1 MANETQGTA
10 VGAIL
15 QIPKEALES
24 IDNAE
29 KAIKRLAETSENAA
43 KSIKRDFGTTAVEG
57 MDAFIR
63 KIKEAQ
69 TAMANLGATS
79 ANTQAFEKSLSGTAD
94 SAKRASDNILSV
106 AQGLS
111 NMAGGMSNAL
121 GGVQTDANKLGDTFN
136 QLSKLLTQLQ
146 QQRDKQ
152 TVGSAEAQSLNDQI
166 EALKEKLKL
175 EKQSTEQRSRVKTD
189 PEKDYLT
196 KQKALLLEIV
206 GINKQINAQN
216 VRVETGKITGS
227 ATLTAD
233 TASLNRLVQSYSEA
247 TRKLRELNDEKGR
260 DLGFAARAQAEAQTE
275 KFNNEMLKEHLK
287 SRQLLNAAQQRANEL
302 TAAGQQGKSR
312 LGSSEE
318 ATIQRQLNSD
328 YKEMLKIIKQQGEL
342 KAKAAAEGRRL
353 SQDEINLITTLG
365 QRYKIY
371 FDDVKRLTP
380 AYQSIANAAKTAFDQ
395 QRMEQ
400 MQKNAVLYADALRK
414 AQNAMGKTSSAM
426 AGKQTDTLGASSE
439 ELARLTQ
446 RYLDLTT
453 AIDKFNKKKFE
464 DTSATERQQNK
475 ANEAERQ
482 QLLAI
487 LPLLRERV
495 KIMAQTKTAAASYTN
510 PDLQTRRSA
519 DELAKLNAQLREEEK
534 ASKKAAEQFE
544 RDRIKEAKAAQK
556 AHEQQQKTYDKLFG
570 KGGTLD
576 QQKISSPT
584 GAIAYAQSAKNLNE
598 LIAAYKNLK
607 KIMSETDPKSSQWQQ
622 MNAVYKDTKNKIDD
636 VKKAMGDLKEKQSDI
651 ADSLGALGQ
660 GLATIFSLSSIWG
673 FLKKM
678 TEVHAQFELQNVSLR
693 AILQNKQD
701 ADRIFERVQQM
712 AMQSP
717 FTIMQLNTYV
727 KQLAAYRIESEKL
740 LDTTKM
746 LADVSAGLGVDM
758 QRLILAY
765 GQVKSANYLRACLG
779 KGTKVK
785 MFDGTYKNVE
795 DIVVGDV
802 LMGDDEQPRHVS
814 RLYQGQQQMYRVSYL
829 GGEFRCNEHHILT
842 VYDALDMRIKDV
854 FVLDYLQ
861 EHYRYHGVRRINGE
875 YKSFVMRVESDNID
889 TYYGFTIDGNH
900 RFIIEDNI
908 VTHNTEVRQF
918 TEAGL
923 NVSGELA
930 KYFSELKGEMVSVG
944 QVTEMITKRM
954 VKFEDVAE
962 IFRRITSEGGMFY
975 DMQKKQSE
983 SVYGQLQRI
992 QDAYS
997 IMLNEIGESSH
1008 GLITWFLSAVRGLIA
1023 NWEKIGILLSGLTIS
1038 VIAYTRHVIAAAA
1051 ATNALGV
1058 SHGFLT
1064 KNILAATKAL
1074 KGFFAFLAK
1083 NPYVILVSALVA
1095 AGFAAYNYTQKM
1107 NAMKEAHDENIRGVQ
1122 TNIEKLDELTK
1133 KLNKTQEGIN
1143 ATKSKLK
1150 ELKSGTREYA
1160 DTLEANNKATS
1171 EQLRLLQQLRNDFPE
1186 VYAQI
1191 TKTKK
1196 SVEGLAEAT
1205 ENYLEVLRAVQ
1216 IVEFLDKEHTGLMEE
1231 DWKKDMSDAS
1241 EAQTEYNAKLKEA
1254 EVEYKAFNAQLDTSY
1269 NLLKRT
1275 GKLTAS
1281 DETRYNKLLAIRNSA
1296 LSVEEKIERSIS
1308 EQGSKLKSDL
1318 PKLSSFVSVT
1328 LATQRGAL
1336 RSATEEAAAESARM
1350 FKNILTSFGYYS
1362 IDEINK
1368 LSTEERK
1375 VIVGQI
1381 EGAMQVLSKNA
1392 SLTLD
1397 DIQQDILNRTWMI
1410 PLGIQPF
1417 WQKEVTSELNGAQK
1431 LIQDYV
1437 DKHPGFG
1444 LPDIKPA
1451 QELSE
1456 YFRELKGTY
1465 EAEISE
1471 YEKYT
1476 KAQVRY
1482 DDEKTNAQLA
1492 NEMKLHATRIKN
1504 MAEYFGYSI
1513 DGKKGGRGSTKDAEL
1528 QRLQNLKKAI
1538 TEVANAYEKAR
1549 ETADVTTANKQIQRL
1564 YGDVFKELG
1573 VSINDF
1579 YADGTYGAKSLIKA
1593 LNLLLD
1599 ITRDNTDA
1607 RKKFRSELQRE
1618 ISDTEIEIT
1627 AKLSEESQKNIQK
1640 GIDKIWSSYDIS
1652 KSLQEMG
1659 MNIDLSYSVGHKP
1672 IKDLSEVR
1680 KELEEMFESLGGK
1693 DAPTNIVKMFDSAF
1707 EQLEKKSQSYAQERM
1722 KNYSK
1727 YLLQS
1732 VSERVRI
1739 ETEAA
1744 QQIAAIRAKEDYDD
1758 DAKQRI
1764 IDNIRK
1770 ETEQKLDSLT
1780 WKEFTGTDTYIQM
1793 FEDLGTASV
1802 DALTRMQIQLRSV
1815 QNELKNLPADQ
1826 LKQVIDAMNKL
1837 DDEIIKRNPFKGMK
1851 EDLAKII
1858 QYGKERKQLEAD
1870 IAANTEKSRL
1880 LQSNIEEQERI
1891 VIALEAEYKAKKD
1904 NANVSE
1910 EEKQILL
1917 KQLVSARN
1925 LLNIWKR
1932 QKQQTDAA
1940 LDSQNKK
1947 QEDGNEA
1954 AADLAKRLEKIRELW
1969 NKFKTPMQSVVD
1981 GLEQMGSLS
1990 ESFIDTWNG
1999 GTSVFE
2005 GVLDTAVNAVSA
2017 YAQFQSGNMMGAAQS
2032 AIAGVGSLVKTIGAI
2047 GALGDK
2053 KKERQ
2058 IQRLKEKV
2066 ESLKDAYDK
2075 LHTAM
2080 ERAYVFDDYN
2090 ANFERQMANLA
2101 QQEAHYR
2108 EMIRLE
2114 MAKKKTDDEKIKEY
2128 QKALDE
2134 IAQTRQDIRDTRY
2147 EQFGSI
2153 AEKSYLSEAEAFV
2166 SAWLDAYQETGDG
2179 LDALTDHWDEFFK
2192 NLMLKQMASSV
2203 ISKRMAKYIDAINNA
2218 IDEGVT
2224 GQDLATIAKEQ
2235 INLAKTES
2243 AEWNEILKSW
2253 MEALGITGA
2262 GSSTLSDLQKGIQNI
2277 TEPQAAAIEA
2287 YLNSM
2292 RFAVYRHTEQLDT
2305 LIAVVSSQYGG
2316 VDNSPMIVE
2325 LQGIRGVLDRIDST
2339 LSSIIEKRP
2348 ARGNAIRVA

>member
-24 IDNAE
+24 IDRAE
-29 KAIKRLAETSENAA
+29 KAIKKLSEISENAA
-43 KSIKRDFGTTAVEG
+43 KSIKRDFGTTAIEG

-69 TAMANLGATS
+69 NAMTNLGATS
-79 ANTQAFEKSLSGTAD
+79 ANTQAFEKSLSGTAS
-94 SAKRASDNILSV
+94 SAKRASDSITSV
-106 AQGLS
+106 VQGLS
-111 NMAGGMSNAL
+111 SMAGGISNTLTGVQSNA
-121 GGVQTDANKLGDTFN
+121 NELGDTFN
-136 QLSKLLTQLQ
+136 QLTKLLAKLQ
-146 QQRDKQ
+146 QQRNEQ

-196 KQKALLLEIV
+196 KQKALLQEIV
-206 GINKQINAQN
+206 GIYKQLAAQHI
-216 VRVETGKITGS
+216 RVETGKVTGS
-227 ATLTAD
+227 ATLAAD
-233 TASLNRLVQSYSEA
+233 TASLNQLTQSYSEA
-247 TRKLRELNDEKGR
+247 TEKLRELNDEKGR
-260 DLGFAARAQAEAQTE
+260 GLGFAARTQAEAQAE
-275 KFNNEMLKEHLK
+275 KFNNELLKEQLK
-287 SRQLLNAAQQRANEL
+287 SQQQLNAAWQRATEL

-353 SQDEINLITTLG
+353 SQDEISLISTLA

-371 FDDVKRLTP
+371 FNDVKRLTP
-380 AYQSIANAAKTAFDQ
+380 TYQNIADAAKSAFDQ
-395 QRMEQ
+395 HRMEQ

-414 AQNAMGKTSSAM
+414 AQKAMGTSN
-426 AGKQTDTLGASSE
+426 
-439 ELARLTQ
+439 
-446 RYLDLTT
+446 
-453 AIDKFNKKKFE
+453 I
-464 DTSATERQQNK
+464 
-475 ANEAERQ
+475 
-482 QLLAI
+482 
-487 LPLLRERV
+487 
-495 KIMAQTKTAAASYTN
+495 AQ
-510 PDLQTRRSA
+510 A
-519 DELAKLNAQLREEEK
+519 D
-534 ASKKAAEQFE
+534 
-544 RDRIKEAKAAQK
+544 
-556 AHEQQQKTYDKLFG
+556 
-570 KGGTLD
+570 
-576 QQKISSPT
+576 
-584 GAIAYAQSAKNLNE
+584 AIASAQSAKTLNE
-598 LIAAYKNLK
+598 LTAAYKNLK
-607 KIMSETDPKSSQWQQ
+607 KVMSETDPKSSQWQQ
-622 MNAVYKDTKNKIDD
+622 INKVYQNTKQKIDE
-636 VKKAMGDLKEKQSDI
+636 VKKAMGDLKNEQDTVNN
-651 ADSLGALGQ
+651 SLGDLSKT
-660 GLATIFSLSSIWG
+660 LATVFSVSAIWG

-785 MFDGTYKNVE
+785 MFDGTYKSVE
-795 DIVVGDV
+795 DVAVGDV

-814 RLYQGQQQMYRVSYL
+814 HLYQGQQQMYCVSYT
-829 GGEFRCNEHHILT
+829 GGDFRCNEHHILT

-861 EHYRYHGVRRINGE
+861 TPYRYHGVRRIDGE
-875 YKSFVMRVESDNID
+875 YKTFIMKVKPDNFD
-889 TYYGFTIDGNH
+889 TYYGFAIDGNH
-900 RFIIEDNI
+900 RFIIEDDI

-923 NVSGELA
+923 NISGELA

-944 QVTEMITKRM
+944 QVTEMITRRM

-962 IFRRITSEGGMFY
+962 IFKRITSEGGLFY

-997 IMLNEIGESSH
+997 IMLNEMGESSH
-1008 GLITWFLSAVRGLIA
+1008 GLITWFLSAIRTLIA
-1023 NWEKIGILLSGLTIS
+1023 NWETVGVLLSGLS
-1038 VIAYTRHVIAAAA
+1038 VAIVAYTRHVVAAAA
-1051 ATNALGV
+1051 ATSALGA
-1058 SHGFLT
+1058 SQG
-1064 KNILAATKAL
+1064 A
-1074 KGFFAFLAK
+1074 LAK
-1083 NPYVILVSALVA
+1083 GLVSALNSIKGFSKFLIKNPFVLLAAALTA
-1095 AGFAAYNYTQKM
+1095 AGVAAYNYRQKV
-1107 NAMKEAHDENIRGVQ
+1107 NAMKDAHDENIQGVQ
-1122 TNIEKLDELTK
+1122 TNIEKLDELSKKFNKAQDSIDKTRS
-1133 KLNKTQEGIN
+1133 KLNGLK
-1143 ATKSKLK
+1143 ASSK
-1150 ELKSGTREYA
+1150 EYA

-1171 EQLRLLQQLRNDFPE
+1171 EQMQLLQQLRNDFPE

-1196 SVEGLAEAT
+1196 GVEGFTEAT
-1205 ENYLEVLRAVQ
+1205 ENYREALRAVQ
-1216 IVEFLDKEHTGLMEE
+1216 IVELMDKEHAGWRED
-1231 DWKKDMSDAS
+1231 DWKTDMGDAS
-1241 EAQTEYNAKLKEA
+1241 EAQTKYYAQLKKS
-1254 EVEYKAFNAQLDTSY
+1254 EVEYKAFNAQLDASY
-1269 NLLKRT
+1269 HLLKQT
-1275 GKLTAS
+1275 GQLTKA
-1281 DETRYNKLLAIRNSA
+1281 DETRFSKLLDIRKST
-1296 LSVEEKIERSIS
+1296 LSTEEKISQTIRAQSD
-1308 EQGSKLKSDL
+1308 KLNSSL
-1318 PKLSSFVSVT
+1318 PKLNAYSEVS
-1328 LATQRGAL
+1328 LATLRGAL
-1336 RSATEEAAAESARM
+1336 QSTTTEAEAEATRM
-1350 FKNILTSFGYYS
+1350 FKNILTAFGYYS
-1362 IDEINK
+1362 VEELNK
-1368 LSTEERK
+1368 LSDKERK
-1375 VIVGQI
+1375 VVVGQI
-1381 EGAMQVLSKNA
+1381 EIAMKTLSKNA

-1397 DIQQDILNRTWMI
+1397 DIQKDILNRTWMI
-1410 PLGIQPF
+1410 PLGVQPF
-1417 WQKEVTSELNGAQK
+1417 WEKEVRSELNGVQK
-1431 LIQDYV
+1431 KIQDYV
-1437 DKHPGFG
+1437 NQHPGWG
-1444 LPDIKPA
+1444 LPNITSA
-1451 QELSE
+1451 QEPSE
-1456 YFRELKGTY
+1456 YFRSLKGEY
-1465 EAEISE
+1465 ETSISD

-1476 KAQVRY
+1476 KAQIRY
-1482 DDEKTNAQLA
+1482 DDEKTNTQLA
-1492 NEMKLHATRIKN
+1492 NEAKLHATRLKN
-1504 MAEYFGYSI
+1504 MAEYFGYSV
-1513 DGKKGGRGSTKDAEL
+1513 DSARSGRGDAKDAEL

-1538 TEVANAYEKAR
+1538 TEVSNAYEKAR
-1549 ETADVTTANKQIQRL
+1549 ETADVATANKQIQRS

-1579 YADGTYGAKSLIKA
+1579 YADGTYGAESLIEA
-1593 LNLLLD
+1593 LKLLLN
-1599 ITRDNTDA
+1599 ITRDNTEA
-1607 RKKFRSELQRE
+1607 RKKFRSELQRA
-1618 ISDTEIEIT
+1618 ISDTGIEIS
-1627 AKLSEESQKNIQK
+1627 ANLSKESQKNIQK
-1640 GIDKIWSSYDIS
+1640 DIDKIWSSYDIS

-1680 KELEEMFESLGGK
+1680 KEFDKMFESLGGK
-1693 DAPTNIVKMFDSAF
+1693 DAATDIVKMFDSAF
-1707 EQLEKKSQSYAQERM
+1707 EQLDKKSQDYAQERM

-1744 QQIAAIRAKEDYDD
+1744 QQIAAIRTKEDYDD
-1758 DAKQRI
+1758 NTKQRI

-1770 ETEQKLDSLT
+1770 ETEKKLDSLT

-1793 FEDLGTASV
+1793 FEDLGSVSV
-1802 DALTRMQIQLRSV
+1802 DALTRMKAQLRSV
-1815 QNELKNLPADQ
+1815 RNELNNLPADQ
-1826 LKQVIDAMNKL
+1826 LKQVIDATNKL
-1837 DDEIIKRNPFKGMK
+1837 DDEIIKRSPFKGMK
-1851 EDLAKII
+1851 ADLAKII
-1858 QYGKERKQLEAD
+1858 QHSKERKQLEAD
-1870 IAANTEKSRL
+1870 IAANTEKSHL
-1880 LQSNIEEQERI
+1880 LQGNIEEQERI

-1904 NANVSE
+1904 NANISD
-1910 EEKQILL
+1910 EEKLILL
-1917 KQLVSARN
+1917 GQLASARN
-1925 LLNIWKR
+1925 LLDVWKR
-1932 QKQQTDAA
+1932 QKQQTDVA

-1947 QEDGNEA
+1947 QKAGNEA
-1954 AADLAKRLEKIRELW
+1954 ALDLKKRLDEIRKIW
-1969 NKFKTPMQSVVD
+1969 NDFKSPMQSVID
-1981 GLEQMGSLS
+1981 GLETMGGLS
-1990 ESFIDTWNG
+1990 ESFIDTWNDAAN
-1999 GTSVFE
+1999 VFE
-2005 GVLDTAVNAVSA
+2005 GVLDTAGNAVSA
-2017 YAQFQSGNMMGAAQS
+2017 FTHFQSGNMMGVTQN

-2047 GALGDK
+2047 SAIGDK

-2058 IQRLKEKV
+2058 IQRLKNKV
-2066 ESLKDAYDK
+2066 DGLKDAYDR

-2080 ERAYVFDDYN
+2080 ERAYAFDDYN
-2090 ANFERQMANLA
+2090 ANFERQMANLV
-2101 QQEAHYR
+2101 QQETHYR

-2134 IAQTRQDIRDTRY
+2134 IAQTRQSIKDSRY

-2153 AEKSYLSEAEAFV
+2153 AESGYLSEAESFV
-2166 SAWLDAYQETGDG
+2166 SAWMDAYQEVGDG
-2179 LDALTDHWDEFFK
+2179 LDALNGHWDEFLK
-2192 NLMLKQMASSV
+2192 SLTLKQMASSV
-2203 ISKRMAKYIDAINNA
+2203 VSKRMAKYIDAINSA

-2224 GQDLATIAKEQ
+2224 GQDLAAITKEQ

-2253 MEALGITGA
+2253 MEALGVTGA

-2325 LQGIRGVLDRIDST
+2325 LQGIRGILDRIDTT
-2339 LSSIIEKRP
+2339 LNSIIERRP